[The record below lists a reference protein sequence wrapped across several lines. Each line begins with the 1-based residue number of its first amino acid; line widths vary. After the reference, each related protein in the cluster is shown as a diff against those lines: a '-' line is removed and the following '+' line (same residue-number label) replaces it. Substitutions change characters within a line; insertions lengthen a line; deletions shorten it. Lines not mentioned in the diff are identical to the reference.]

1 MEIVGDKFEFVDFV
15 LYQLW
20 KVESSTKERLMST
33 NLEDIG
39 ITATQNPQV
48 FLKNIIFND
57 GTKLPLNYNS
67 IIVFTGA
74 NNSGKSQVLRDVETG
89 LDKSNS
95 SPTIVI
101 KDIEYDFLGTID
113 EATFLKEHFNVNQ
126 NGYYEIFESGIAFDK
141 ITLRSWWENR
151 TFYNGL
157 HLLFIKRLSTERRL
171 TSSNALQRNDHPER
185 NPIYKLNQNELLAQK
200 LSDYFRQAFGYDLIV
215 NRSDMRTIP
224 LHTGKAPDKTAF
236 TIANQDEYY
245 NQVTKLPKLQEQGDG
260 MRSFASILLDTFT
273 SEYSITLIDEPEA
286 FLHPPQARL
295 LGKMLA
301 NNNPDNRQL
310 LISTHSEEFL
320 KGLLDANSENV
331 TVIRIN
337 RDNNINGMSLLQ
349 NDKIK
354 KLWGNPILR
363 YSNILSGLFH
373 EKVVVC
379 ESDYDCLFYQAII
392 DSIYEHKN
400 EIAPDILFTHCGG
413 KTRIKDVV
421 SALKAV
427 NVPVAAICD
436 FDLLNASQNFKPITA
451 SFGIDWGVVL
461 STDMKI
467 IYDSMNAKS
476 SSANNAWDQIKKVG
490 KAGFT
495 GNEPAAY
502 EKVEAACKSA
512 GLFVVPVGEME
523 CFDKTVNREKKDWV
537 YHVLENYDLATEE
550 KLEEARKFVQVI
562 VDYKSL

>member
-1 MEIVGDKFEFVDFV
+1 M
-15 LYQLW
+15 LYRLL
-20 KVESSTKERLMST
+20 KVERRTKKERMSI
-33 NLEDIG
+33 NPEEIG
-39 ITATQNPQV
+39 TTTIQKPQV
-48 FLKNIIFND
+48 FIKNIVFND
-57 GTKLPLNYNS
+57 DTQITLNYNS
-67 IIVFTGA
+67 VIVFTGA

-89 LDKSNS
+89 LDKSNLF
-95 SPTIVI
+95 PTIVI
-101 KDIEYDFLGTID
+101 KDIEYDFLGNID
-113 EATFLKEHFNVNQ
+113 EATFFREHFNVNQ
-126 NGYYEIFESGIAFDK
+126 QGYYVIRESGYSFRKSELQGYWQD
-141 ITLRSWWENR
+141 RR
-151 TFYNGL
+151 FFGGL
-157 HLLFIKRLSTERRL
+157 HLLFIKRLSTEHRL
-171 TSSNALQRNDHPER
+171 ISSNALQRNDQPER
-185 NPIYKLNQNELLAQK
+185 NPIYKLNQSESLAQK
-200 LSDYFRQAFGYDLIV
+200 LSDYFRQAFGSDLIV
-215 NRSDMRTIP
+215 NRNDMQTIP
-224 LHTGKAPDKTAF
+224 LHTGQAPDKTAF
-236 TIANQDEYY
+236 TIADQDEYY

-295 LGKMLA
+295 LVKMLA

-310 LISTHSEEFL
+310 LISTHSEDFL
-320 KGLLDANSENV
+320 QGLLDANSENV

-337 RDNNINGMSLLQ
+337 RDSNINRMSVLQ

-379 ESDYDCLFYQAII
+379 ESDYDCLFYQAIL
-392 DSIYEHKN
+392 DAIYEYKN

-421 SALKAV
+421 IALKAV
-427 NVPVAAICD
+427 NVPIAAICD
-436 FDLLNASQNFKPITA
+436 FDLLNASNNFKPITA
-451 SFGIDWGVVL
+451 SFGINWEVTL
-461 STDMKI
+461 SADMKI

-476 SSANNAWDQIKKVG
+476 SGANNAWDQIKKVG
-490 KAGFT
+490 KSGFT

-537 YHVLENYDLATEE
+537 YHVLENYDLATEA
-550 KLEEARKFVQVI
+550 KLEEARKFVREI
-562 VDYKSL
+562 VDYKPFESLD

>member
-1 MEIVGDKFEFVDFV
+1 MSINPEEIGTTTIQK
-15 LYQLW
+15 
-20 KVESSTKERLMST
+20 
-33 NLEDIG
+33 
-39 ITATQNPQV
+39 PQV
-48 FLKNIIFND
+48 FIKNIVFND
-57 GTKLPLNYNS
+57 DTQITLNYNS
-67 IIVFTGA
+67 VIVFTGA

-89 LDKSNS
+89 LDKSNLF
-95 SPTIVI
+95 PTIVI
-101 KDIEYDFLGTID
+101 KDIEYDFLGNID
-113 EATFLKEHFNVNQ
+113 EATFFREHFNVNQ
-126 NGYYEIFESGIAFDK
+126 QGYYVIRESGYSFRKSELQGYWQD
-141 ITLRSWWENR
+141 RR
-151 TFYNGL
+151 FFGGL
-157 HLLFIKRLSTERRL
+157 HLLFIKRLSTEHRL
-171 TSSNALQRNDHPER
+171 ISSNALQRNDQPER
-185 NPIYKLNQNELLAQK
+185 NPIYKLNKSESLAQK
-200 LSDYFRQAFGYDLIV
+200 LSDYFRQAFGSDLIV
-215 NRSDMRTIP
+215 NRNDMQTIP
-224 LHTGKAPDKTAF
+224 LHTGQAPDKTAF
-236 TIANQDEYY
+236 TIADQDEYY

-310 LISTHSEEFL
+310 LISTHSEDFL
-320 KGLLDANSENV
+320 QGLLDANSENV

-337 RDNNINGMSLLQ
+337 RDSNINRMSVLQ

-379 ESDYDCLFYQAII
+379 ESDYDCLFYQAIL
-392 DSIYEHKN
+392 DAIYEYKN

-421 SALKAV
+421 IALKAV
-427 NVPVAAICD
+427 NVPIAAICD
-436 FDLLNASQNFKPITA
+436 FDLLNASNNFKPITA
-451 SFGIDWGVVL
+451 SFGINWEVTL
-461 STDMKI
+461 SADMKI

-476 SSANNAWDQIKKVG
+476 SGANNAWDQIKKVG
-490 KAGFT
+490 KSGFT

-537 YHVLENYDLATEE
+537 YHVLENYDLATEA
-550 KLEEARKFVQVI
+550 KLEEARKFVREI
-562 VDYKSL
+562 VDYKPFESLD

>member
-1 MEIVGDKFEFVDFV
+1 
-15 LYQLW
+15 
-20 KVESSTKERLMST
+20 MST

-39 ITATQNPQV
+39 ITAIQNPQV

-57 GTKLPLNYNS
+57 GTQLHLNYNS
-67 IIVFTGA
+67 VIVFTGA

-89 LDKSNS
+89 LDESNS

-113 EATFLKEHFNVNQ
+113 EATFLKGRFNVKQ
-126 NGYYEIFESGIAFDK
+126 NGYYEMFESGLTFEK
-141 ITLRSWWENR
+141 SVLRSWWENR

-157 HLLFIKRLSTERRL
+157 HLLFIKRLSTECRL
-171 TSSNALQRNDHPER
+171 TSSNALQRNDHPEQ
-185 NPIYKLNQNELLAQK
+185 NPIYKLNQNESLAQK

-224 LHTGKAPDKTAF
+224 LHTGQAPDKTAF

-337 RDNNINGMSLLQ
+337 RDSNINRMSVLQ

-436 FDLLNASQNFKPITA
+436 FDILNASQNFKLITA
-451 SFGIDWGVVL
+451 SFGIDWGVEL
-461 STDMKI
+461 SADMKI

-476 SSANNAWDQIKKVG
+476 SIANNAWNQIKKVG

-495 GNEPAAY
+495 GNEPVAY
-502 EKVEAACKSA
+502 EKVEAVCKSA

-537 YHVLENYDLATEE
+537 HHVLENYNLATEE

-562 VDYKSL
+562 VDYKPL

>member
-1 MEIVGDKFEFVDFV
+1 M
-15 LYQLW
+15 
-20 KVESSTKERLMST
+20 RM
-33 NLEDIG
+33 NLEDNET
-39 ITATQNPQV
+39 TAIQKPQV
-48 FLKNIIFND
+48 FLKNITFND
-57 GTKLPLNYNS
+57 DTKLSLNYNS
-67 IIVFTGA
+67 VIVFTGA

-89 LDKSNS
+89 LDGLS
-95 SPTIVI
+95 SFPTIVI
-101 KDIEYDFLGTID
+101 KDTEHIFLGNID
-113 EATFLKEHFNVNQ
+113 EATFFRERFSVNQ
-126 NGYYEIFESGIAFDK
+126 QGFYEVFESGMAFN
-141 ITLRSWWENR
+141 ISTLQSLWKNR
-151 TFYNGL
+151 TLYNGL

-171 TSSNALQRNDHPER
+171 ISSNALRRNDNPER
-185 NPIYKLNQNELLAQK
+185 NPIYKLNQNESLAQK
-200 LSDYFRQAFGYDLIV
+200 LSEYFHQAFGSDLVV
-215 NRSDMRTIP
+215 NRNDMQTIP
-224 LHTGKAPDKTAF
+224 LHTGQAPDKTAF
-236 TIANQDEYY
+236 TIAEQDEYY
-245 NQVTKLPKLQEQGDG
+245 SQVNELPKLQDQGDG

-301 NNNPDNRQL
+301 NNNPNDRQL
-310 LISTHSEEFL
+310 LISTHSEDFL
-320 KGLLDANSENV
+320 QGLLDANSENV

-337 RDNNINGMSLLQ
+337 RDSNINRMSVLQ

-354 KLWGNPILR
+354 RLWSKPILR

-392 DSIYEHKN
+392 DAMYEHKN

-421 SALKAV
+421 IALKAV

-436 FDLLNASQNFKPITA
+436 FDLLNSSNIFKPITA
-451 SFGIDWGVVL
+451 AFGIDWNVTL
-461 STDMKI
+461 SADMKI
-467 IYDSMNAKS
+467 IYDSMNAKNS
-476 SSANNAWDQIKKVG
+476 VADNAWGQIKKVG
-490 KAGFT
+490 KLGFT

-523 CFDKTVNREKKDWV
+523 CFDKTVNKEKKDWV
-537 YHVLENYDLATEE
+537 YHVLENYNLATEA
-550 KLEEARKFVQVI
+550 KLEEARKFVQEI
-562 VDYKSL
+562 VDYKPL

>member
-1 MEIVGDKFEFVDFV
+1 
-15 LYQLW
+15 
-20 KVESSTKERLMST
+20 MST

-39 ITATQNPQV
+39 ITAIQNPQV

-57 GTKLPLNYNS
+57 GTQLPLNYNS
-67 IIVFTGA
+67 VIVFTGA

-113 EATFLKEHFNVNQ
+113 EATFLKGRFNVKQ
-126 NGYYEIFESGIAFDK
+126 NGYYEMFESGLAFEK
-141 ITLRSWWENR
+141 STLRSWWENR

-157 HLLFIKRLSTERRL
+157 HLLFIKRLSTECRL
-171 TSSNALQRNDHPER
+171 TSSNALQRDDHPER
-185 NPIYKLNQNELLAQK
+185 NPIYKLNQNESLAQK

-224 LHTGKAPDKTAF
+224 LHTGQAPDKTAF

-337 RDNNINGMSLLQ
+337 RDSNINRMSVLQ

-436 FDLLNASQNFKPITA
+436 FDILNASQNFKLITA

-461 STDMKI
+461 SADMKI
-467 IYDSMNAKS
+467 IHDSMNAKS
-476 SSANNAWDQIKKVG
+476 SSANNAWNQIKKVG

-495 GNEPAAY
+495 GNEPVAY
-502 EKVEAACKSA
+502 EKVEAVCKSA

-537 YHVLENYDLATEE
+537 HHVLENYDLATEE
-550 KLEEARKFVQVI
+550 KLEEARKFIQVI
-562 VDYKSL
+562 VDYKPL